1 MNENDLNVVAS
12 FTKCVE
18 DLHSSKK
25 RNHRIRRIRHRAQK
39 RSRKNKSISKKLV
52 VETIE
57 QVPIKTVEEKPVE
70 VVEQIPIEND
80 IISPV
85 EKEIS
90 KVEIVVPPIPKI
102 VMNNEIHFENVNPS
116 KTKTIKIEKMNEI
129 PRVRNS
135 LPLVDICRD
144 RRRRI
149 SSIKKNSTENISRN
163 DIAYAL
169 KPHYS
174 AQKAALK
181 QSFMPTWAKFSLS
194 WNDERNI
201 LDSLRNVKINSSL
214 NNLPLI
220 SLTA

>member
-12 FTKCVE
+12 FTKRVE
-18 DLHSSKK
+18 DLHSGKK

-39 RSRKNKSISKKLV
+39 RSRKNRST
-52 VETIE
+52 VEPTVEPTIE
-57 QVPIKTVEEKPVE
+57 KIVEE
-70 VVEQIPIEND
+70 QPIEKEVEL
-80 IISPV
+80 PV
-85 EKEIS
+85 EKETS
-90 KVEIVVPPIPKI
+90 EVEIVVAPIPKI
-102 VMNNEIHFENVNPS
+102 TLNNNINIEKVALSKAKNVN
-116 KTKTIKIEKMNEI
+116 TEKRMTES
-129 PRVRNS
+129 PKLRNS

-169 KPHYS
+169 KPNYS
-174 AQKAALK
+174 VQKTAK

-194 WNDERNI
+194 WNDESSI
-201 LDSLRNVKINSSL
+201 VDSLRNVKINSPL

-220 SLTA
+220 TVAA

>member
-18 DLHSSKK
+18 DLHSNKK

-39 RSRKNKSISKKLV
+39 RSRKNKSSEKSL
-52 VETIE
+52 
-57 QVPIKTVEEKPVE
+57 IKI
-70 VVEQIPIEND
+70 VEQKPIEEIENVS
-80 IISPV
+80 IEPI
-85 EKEIS
+85 EKEIP

-102 VMNNEIHFENVNPS
+102 QMNNEIIMENTNILKAKSV
-116 KTKTIKIEKMNEI
+116 KAIKKNEI
-129 PRVRNS
+129 PKIRNS

-174 AQKAALK
+174 VQKTALK

-194 WNDERNI
+194 WNDESSI
-201 LDSLRNVKINSSL
+201 LDSLRNVKINSPL

-220 SLTA
+220 TLAA

>member
-18 DLHSSKK
+18 DLHSGKK

-39 RSRKNKSISKKLV
+39 RSRKNRS
-52 VETIE
+52 TIE
-57 QVPIKTVEEKPVE
+57 PTVEKIVEEKSIEKEVE
-70 VVEQIPIEND
+70 L
-80 IISPV
+80 PV
-85 EKEIS
+85 EKKTSE
-90 KVEIVVPPIPKI
+90 VEIDVAPIPKI
-102 VMNNEIHFENVNPS
+102 ALNNNTNSEKVTISKVKNINAEKRMNVTP
-116 KTKTIKIEKMNEI
+116 KL
-129 PRVRNS
+129 RNS

-174 AQKAALK
+174 VQKTAK

-194 WNDERNI
+194 WNDESSI
-201 LDSLRNVKINSSL
+201 LDSLRNVKINSLL

-220 SLTA
+220 TVAA